1 MHLTLAETAMG
12 AGAVLEAPTSVENA
26 GALVATGYSIDS
38 RTVASDELFFAVRG
52 ERFDG
57 HDFVTAAFERGAV
70 AAVVSRARVASLPDA
85 ALAHPLLIA
94 EDPLLALQSLAMH
107 VRRQWGHLVV
117 AITGSAGKTT
127 TKEAVAAALGAKF
140 NVLKSQGNLNNGF
153 GLPLQLLRLT
163 QEHEV
168 AVVEMGMNHS
178 GEIAALA
185 RIATPDWG
193 VITNV
198 GTAHIENFKEGQAGI
213 ARAKFELIEA
223 LSSNGVAFLNCDDA
237 YAAQFGRDF
246 HGRVVYFGSGPCAD
260 PQILSVAED
269 PSGLHVRFRAGE
281 HGVPADRSSSVGCER
296 EGAFTLHMLG
306 AHNASNALAG
316 LAVALEAGVDLD
328 AAVKALASLT
338 ACDKRGEVIEIGGA
352 TILNDSYNSN
362 PEALRSMI
370 GTLAARPAVGR
381 RILVAG
387 EMLELGEHG
396 PALHIA
402 CGRTAA
408 EAGLD
413 LVVAVA
419 GNAEH
424 LATAACAGGV
434 PAVFLRDAEAA
445 GEWLKQ
451 NLRAGDVVLV
461 KGSRGVHLERAIEAV
476 ETHFARNA
484 EK

>member
-1 MHLTLAETAMG
+1 MNLTLAEAAMG

-26 GALVATGYSIDS
+26 GALVSTGYSIDS
-38 RTVASDELFFAVRG
+38 RTVATGELFFAVRG

-70 AAVVSRARVASLPDA
+70 AAVVSRARAAFLPDA
-85 ALAHPLLIA
+85 ALARPLLIA

-107 VRRQWGHLVV
+107 VRRQWGRLGG

-163 QEHEV
+163 PEHEI

-223 LSSNGVAFLNCDDA
+223 LPASGVAFLNCDDA

-246 HGRVVYFGSGPCAD
+246 HGRVVYFGSGPIAD

-269 PSGLHVRFRAGE
+269 PLGLHVRFRAGE
-281 HGVPADRSSSVGCER
+281 R
-296 EGAFTLHMLG
+296 EGAVTLHMLG

-338 ACDKRGEVIEIGGA
+338 AGDKRGQVIDVGGT

-370 GTLAARPAVGR
+370 HTLAARPAEGR

-396 PALHIA
+396 PELHIA
-402 CGRTAA
+402 CGRAAA

-413 LVVAVA
+413 LVVAVQ

-424 LATAACAGGV
+424 LATATCAGGV

-476 ETHFARNA
+476 QNRFATP
-484 EK
+484 EVQ

>member
-1 MHLTLAETAMG
+1 MNLTLAEVAMS
-12 AGAVLEAPTSVENA
+12 AGAVLDAPASVENA
-26 GALVATGYSIDS
+26 GALVASGYSIDS
-38 RTVASDELFFAVRG
+38 RTVAAGELFFAVRG
-52 ERFDG
+52 ERHDG

-70 AAVVSRARVASLPDA
+70 AAVVSRARAAALPDA
-85 ALAHPLLIA
+85 ALARPLLIA
-94 EDPLLALQSLAMH
+94 EDPLLALQSLAAH
-107 VRRQWGHLVV
+107 VRRQWGRLVV

-140 NVLKSQGNLNNGF
+140 NVLKSEGNLNNGF
-153 GLPLQLLRLT
+153 GLPLQLLRLSP
-163 QEHEV
+163 EHEI
-168 AVVEMGMNHS
+168 AVVEMGMNHA

-213 ARAKFELIEA
+213 ARAKFELVEA
-223 LSSNGVAFLNCDDA
+223 LPANGVVFLNCDDA

-246 HGRVVYFGSGPCAD
+246 QGRAVYFGSGPCAD
-260 PQILSVAED
+260 PQIVSVDED
-269 PSGLHVRFRAGE
+269 LRGLHVRYRA
-281 HGVPADRSSSVGCER
+281 SER
-296 EGAFTLHMLG
+296 EGEFTLHMLG
-306 AHNASNALAG
+306 AHNASNAIAG
-316 LAVALEAGVDLD
+316 LAVALEAGVDPD
-328 AAVKALASLT
+328 AAVKAIAGLKAG
-338 ACDKRGEVIEIGGA
+338 DKRGQVIEAAGA

-370 GTLAARPAVGR
+370 HTLAARPASGR

-387 EMLELGEHG
+387 EMLEMGEHS

-402 CGRTAA
+402 CGRAAA

-413 LVVAVA
+413 LVIAVQ

-424 LATAACAGGV
+424 LAAAACAGGV
-434 PAVFLRDAEAA
+434 PAVFLRDAETA
-445 GEWLKQ
+445 GQWLKQ

-461 KGSRGVHLERAIEAV
+461 KGSRGVHLERAIEALQR
-476 ETHFARNA
+476 HFAGA
-484 EK
+484 E